1 MIKNLGKFKQWTG
14 ERLGAAKATLQT
26 EDFQRLEIETERRRA
41 GFDRVVEAIDVSHA
55 QLSKKKPSPE
65 DAKIKISPMESLGAC
80 WSHYGD
86 SFDTDSSAGASFVN
100 YGQATTLVAH
110 LQEEFALS
118 MKEVY
123 IATLQRGQIEY
134 KEYLSLRKKL
144 ESRRLDYDAK
154 LGRLQKS
161 KKEKPEWEQ
170 EMQAS
175 KMKYEETEYDLIQK
189 MVALQEFEEEHSEAL
204 GMLLDAQI
212 EFFNS
217 AVERL
222 SSVRSNWPQSTRDG
236 PRVPMTRTGSSS
248 SGLTRSPNGT
258 EDYFTPAPD
267 RTGLTPRSP
276 NGSPCIRGPTSR
288 QLSADP
294 ITPRRVP
301 SHTSLRGG
309 DDPVTT
315 IPSSPGRL
323 APQMPRRQS
332 QSTVGSKKKRKA
344 IYDFEGDSV
353 DELSFRTGDIIT
365 VVEEV
370 DEGWW
375 LGEVENIGPK
385 RRGIFPVNYTEE
397 IIGAPPMP
405 ARPLT
410 TASPQIPEAEIEAE
424 EEYSQVPH
432 EASPFHDK
440 PASNYSFTRPA
451 QPLRAYSTNT
461 YTSPSPPPLARS
473 TTFVPQATKPTGA
486 SRAPPP
492 PPPPS
497 AARASPATS
506 RSYTTNTQPAARVP
520 PPPPQSRTQE
530 PVGEPSCQECGCVDF
545 SANLFKRGHC
555 NNCFHKH

>member
-26 EDFQRLEIETERRRA
+26 EEFQRLEIETERRRA

-134 KEYLSLRKKL
+134 KEYSALRKKL

-204 GMLLDAQI
+204 SMLLDAQI
-212 EFFNS
+212 EFFNN
-217 AVERL
+217 AIDRL
-222 SSVRSNWPQSTRDG
+222 SSVRSNWPQSTREG
-236 PRVPMTRTGSSS
+236 PRVPMTRTASSS
-248 SGLTRSPNGT
+248 SGLTRSPDGGPG
-258 EDYFTPAPD
+258 DYFTPPPD

-301 SHTSLRGG
+301 SHSSLRGG
-309 DDPVTT
+309 EDPVTT
-315 IPSSPGRL
+315 MTSSPGRL

-332 QSTVGSKKKRKA
+332 QSTVSNKKRRKA
-344 IYDFEGDSV
+344 IYDFDGDSV
-353 DELSFRTGDIIT
+353 DELSFRTGDVIT

-397 IIGAPPMP
+397 ISGAPPMP
-405 ARPLT
+405 ARPLVSSP
-410 TASPQIPEAEIEAE
+410 SPQIPEAEIEVD
-424 EEYSQVPH
+424 EYEQEVPH

-440 PASNYSFTRPA
+440 PASNYGYTRPA
-451 QPLRAYSTNT
+451 QPVRAYSSNT
-461 YTSPSPPPLARS
+461 YTNPSPPPIARS

-492 PPPPS
+492 PP
-497 AARASPATS
+497 AARASPVMS
-506 RSYTTNTQPAARVP
+506 Q
-520 PPPPQSRTQE
+520 
-530 PVGEPSCQECGCVDF
+530 PSCQECGCVDF

>member
-1 MIKNLGKFKQWTG
+1 
-14 ERLGAAKATLQT
+14 
-26 EDFQRLEIETERRRA
+26 
-41 GFDRVVEAIDVSHA
+41 
-55 QLSKKKPSPE
+55 
-65 DAKIKISPMESLGAC
+65 MESLGAC

-134 KEYLSLRKKL
+134 KEYSALRKKL

-204 GMLLDAQI
+204 SMLLDAQI
-212 EFFNS
+212 EFFNN
-217 AVERL
+217 AIDRL
-222 SSVRSNWPQSTRDG
+222 SSVRSNWPQSTREG
-236 PRVPMTRTGSSS
+236 PRVPMTRTASSS
-248 SGLTRSPNGT
+248 SGLTRSPDGGPG
-258 EDYFTPAPD
+258 DYFTPPPD

-301 SHTSLRGG
+301 SHSSLR
-309 DDPVTT
+309 
-315 IPSSPGRL
+315 
-323 APQMPRRQS
+323 A
-332 QSTVGSKKKRKA
+332 QSTVSNKKRRKA
-344 IYDFEGDSV
+344 IYDFDGDSV
-353 DELSFRTGDIIT
+353 DELSFRTGDVIT

-397 IIGAPPMP
+397 ISGAPPMP
-405 ARPLT
+405 ARPLVSSP
-410 TASPQIPEAEIEAE
+410 SPQIPEAEIEVD
-424 EEYSQVPH
+424 EYEQEVPH

-440 PASNYSFTRPA
+440 PASNYGYTRPA
-451 QPLRAYSTNT
+451 QPVRAYSSNT
-461 YTSPSPPPLARS
+461 YTNPSPPPIARS

-492 PPPPS
+492 PP
-497 AARASPATS
+497 AARASPVMS
-506 RSYTTNTQPAARVP
+506 Q
-520 PPPPQSRTQE
+520 
-530 PVGEPSCQECGCVDF
+530 PSCQECGCVDF